1 MAEIVSVLDLDMS
14 DYASYPVIHAQ
25 QYDEVTRQLKIRL
38 YENGQAYN
46 LSTGVTVHIVGKK
59 VAMIDDSIEIPDD
72 PETLERLG
80 ISIKGVIL
88 ESTPAIIQF
97 NLTQALLVSGIKKMK
112 VVITTYEN
120 EQVLTR
126 ISSIPFYI
134 RVEDECAREAE
145 EYGSGCSLGSI
156 YPYRLLDNSKSLTA
170 INSSKGD
177 IENYQQLFDE
187 PDAEREYVT
196 NHVNARFGFT
206 LNNWLFDIADKFEY
220 ICKFNSGLTSRH
232 WIITN
237 TTGNSSPA
245 KFIIEWAPNANL
257 RLAFNV
263 KNVSDVYQDGDGGFN
278 YYYKIVYDCGMITL
292 YRGESL
298 NDISTQVY
306 QHDWDVSEGVDDSK
320 RPRIL
325 YGGIGWDEGM
335 DCTIRLYGI
344 KVWDSQGT
352 LLHNYVPYTYGMKD
366 KVTNEIFQ
374 MDTPVPIVNYVNGP
388 VVS

>member
-1 MAEIVSVLDLDMS
+1 
-14 DYASYPVIHAQ
+14 
-25 QYDEVTRQLKIRL
+25 
-38 YENGQAYN
+38 
-46 LSTGVTVHIVGKK
+46 
-59 VAMIDDSIEIPDD
+59 MIDDSIEIPDD

-187 PDAEREYVT
+187 PDAEAEVE
-196 NHVNARFGFT
+196 A
-206 LNNWLFDIADKFEY
+206 
-220 ICKFNSGLTSRH
+220 
-232 WIITN
+232 
-237 TTGNSSPA
+237 
-245 KFIIEWAPNANL
+245 
-257 RLAFNV
+257 
-263 KNVSDVYQDGDGGFN
+263 
-278 YYYKIVYDCGMITL
+278 YYKERSDEA
-292 YRGESL
+292 GEDEETYSDK
-298 NDISTQVY
+298 NWQRRVKY
-306 QHDWDVSEGVDDSK
+306 YG
-320 RPRIL
+320 RI
-325 YGGIGWDEGM
+325 
-335 DCTIRLYGI
+335 
-344 KVWDSQGT
+344 
-352 LLHNYVPYTYGMKD
+352 
-366 KVTNEIFQ
+366 
-374 MDTPVPIVNYVNGP
+374 
-388 VVS
+388 